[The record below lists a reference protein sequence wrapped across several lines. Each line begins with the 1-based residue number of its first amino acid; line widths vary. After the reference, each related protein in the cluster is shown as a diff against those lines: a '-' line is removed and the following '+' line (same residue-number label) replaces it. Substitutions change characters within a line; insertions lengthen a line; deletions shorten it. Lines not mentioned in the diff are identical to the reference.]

1 MSEATSE
8 AMWAATKAATKGDAL
23 PVWCVT
29 TDATDALPAPAA
41 RWAAAHAPLKP
52 GTVLAVPGGDGA
64 LAGAIFVPDPA
75 DPFAAGKLN
84 ALPAGH
90 WRIEGGE
97 ALAGD
102 DLARAHAAIALG
114 AYRFERY
121 RKDGGSESRPT
132 FEPGPD
138 GARAS
143 REAAGVH
150 LARDLVNTPASD
162 MGPAEIAAAAA
173 DLAGRHGAEY
183 RVVEGEALEGGYPM
197 IHAVGRASVRRPR
210 LIDLA
215 WGEEAHPK
223 VTLVGKGVAFDTGGL
238 DIKSAA
244 NMILMKKDMG
254 GAAAVLG
261 LAHILMDA
269 RAPVRLRVL
278 IPAVENAIDG
288 NAFRPSDVLRSRAG
302 ISVEIGNTDAE
313 GRLVL
318 ADALSLADE
327 DEPDLVIDMATLTG
341 AARVAL
347 GPDLPPL
354 FTRSNEWSARVE
366 RHGVEANDPVWRM
379 PLWLPYRRM
388 MKSDV
393 ADTNNI
399 GGGPMGG
406 AIIAALF
413 LDRFVERARAHI
425 HLDIYGWCPEPRPHC
440 PKGGEA
446 QAIRALS
453 RAVIEWAGE
462 WADER
467 AGERTDG
474 RTDERTDERTGEAAA

>member
-1 MSEATSE
+1 MSEARKT
-8 AMWAATKAATKGDAL
+8 AVGGDAL
-23 PVWCVT
+23 PVWCVRPDDL
-29 TDATDALPAPAA
+29 DAPSTSPPASLSAPAA
-41 RWAAAHAPLKP
+41 RWLAGHAPLKP
-52 GTVLAVPGGDGA
+52 GAVLAVPGEDGA
-64 LAGAIFVPDPA
+64 LAGAVFVPDPA
-75 DPFAAGKLN
+75 EPFAAGKLN
-84 ALPAGH
+84 GLPPGR
-90 WRIEGGE
+90 WRIMGGE

-121 RKDGGSESRPT
+121 KKDADGAERPG

-138 GARAS
+138 AERTA

-150 LARDLVNTPASD
+150 LARDLINTPASD
-162 MGPAEIAAAAA
+162 MGPAEIASAAG
-173 DLAGRHGAEY
+173 DLARRHGATCT
-183 RVVEGEALEGGYPM
+183 VIEGEALEGGFPM
-197 IHAVGRASVRRPR
+197 IHAVGRASRRRPR
-210 LIDLA
+210 LIDMT
-215 WGEEAHPK
+215 WGEGSHPK

-254 GAAAVLG
+254 GAAATLG

-269 RAPVRLRVL
+269 GAPIRLRVL
-278 IPAVENAIDG
+278 VPAVENAIDG

-313 GRLVL
+313 GRLIL
-318 ADALSLADE
+318 ADALTLADE

-366 RHGVEANDPVWRM
+366 RHGVEAHDPVWRM

-393 ADTNNI
+393 ADTSNI

-413 LDRFVERARAHI
+413 LDRFVERARAHV
-425 HLDIYGWCPEPRPHC
+425 HLDIYGWCPEARPHC

-446 QAIRALS
+446 QAIRACS
-453 RAVIEWAGE
+453 RAIIEWAGE
-462 WADER
+462 GR
-467 AGERTDG
+467 AVEGPGNDG
-474 RTDERTDERTGEAAA
+474 RAVEGRAAVRGTA